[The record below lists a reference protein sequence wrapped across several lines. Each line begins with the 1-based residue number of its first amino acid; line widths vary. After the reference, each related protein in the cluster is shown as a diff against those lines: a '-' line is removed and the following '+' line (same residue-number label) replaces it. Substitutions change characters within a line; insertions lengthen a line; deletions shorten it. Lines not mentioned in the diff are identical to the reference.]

1 MGVKRGSGS
10 VFARAARLS
19 GASALACVLVFA
31 AIPLDSAVAQTAEDL
46 IPQPS
51 GNEQMLL
58 EADTLIYDNDQE
70 RVTAAGSVQIEYNG
84 NRIVAQR
91 VTYDRRTGRV
101 IATGNVELVDR
112 QGTKIYSDEVDITD
126 DFRDGFVNALR
137 VETADKTYFAAES
150 AERRNGILTTFNNG
164 VYTACEPCEDRP
176 GKPPIWRIK
185 AQRIIWNG
193 EAKTVR
199 FERAKFELFG
209 LPIVQVPYFTIPDPT
224 VKRKSGFLIP
234 GIGYKT
240 ELGASLTVPYYLALS
255 PTYDALFKGTYYGRQ
270 GFLGEAQWRQQFNN
284 GAYEV
289 RVAGIHQRN
298 PDAFTKNTVDS
309 SVTNRGMIGTKGQ
322 FKINPRWTFGWD
334 VLVQSDKNF
343 SHTYEI
349 DDFNKMVQRNEV
361 YLTGLN
367 DRNYFDLR
375 LMKFNVQETA
385 LDYLNGKEVAAA
397 RDPKQPW
404 VLPSLD
410 YTKTVEDVAGGQV
423 RFDMNVTGISRSRQ
437 DIAVG
442 LPDHPSRP
450 PRPPG
455 IDVGDTYR
463 VSGIE
468 GETGRVTAEAEWK
481 REIVSGNGFVV
492 TPLLHVRGDGIYSNP
507 SATSIDAINAMA
519 GALNGTPYSHDL
531 ALAYSGVEADIRS
544 SYFRPMATA
553 GLEFRW
559 PWLFAGANSSHV
571 LEPMAQLLV
580 RPNEAYGRTLDIPN
594 EDAQSFVFDAAT
606 LFERDKFSG
615 FDRVEGG
622 TRANLGMRYTGSFWS
637 GWSAN
642 GIFGQS
648 YHIAGD
654 NPFASPDLVNVGAY
668 SGLETDRSDFVALFG
683 VASPTGF
690 SISASGRFD
699 EQTFETRRAELKTGF
714 TVGQLTTSARYAF
727 IQKQPLY
734 GFTEDRKEL
743 TVSGKFD
750 FNENWSGFASATHDF
765 IQDRLVRNSIGFQYD
780 DECFTYQMT
789 FTQVRPTDTKETM
802 TVGFNVSFR
811 TLGDFGSNSNVLD
824 Q

>member
-1 MGVKRGSGS
+1 VGVSRGSGS

-19 GASALACVLVFA
+19 GASALACVLAFA
-31 AIPLDSAVAQTAEDL
+31 AIPASPAVAQNVEDL
-46 IPQPS
+46 VPQPS

-70 RVTAAGSVQIEYNG
+70 QVTAAGSVQIEYNG

-91 VTYDRRTGRV
+91 VTYDRKTGRV

-112 QGTKIYSDEVDITD
+112 QGTKIYSDEIDITD

-150 AERRNGILTTFNNG
+150 AERRNGVLTTFNNG
-164 VYTACEPCEDRP
+164 VYTACEPCEDKP

-185 AQRIIWNG
+185 AKRIIWNG

-234 GIGYKT
+234 GIGYDS

-255 PTYDALFKGTYYGRQ
+255 PTYDALFKGTYFTRQ

-284 GAYEV
+284 GQYEV
-289 RVAGIHQRN
+289 RIAGIHQQT
-298 PDAFTKNTVDS
+298 PGAFTKNTVDS
-309 SVTNRGMIGTKGQ
+309 TVTDRGMIGTKGQ

-343 SHTYEI
+343 SRTYGIEGY
-349 DDFNKMVQRNEV
+349 DKLVHRNEV

-375 LMKFNVQETA
+375 LMKFDVQETV
-385 LDYLNGKEVAAA
+385 LDTASNA
-397 RDPKQPW
+397 RDAKQPW

-410 YTKTVEDVAGGQV
+410 YTKTVEDIAGGQI
-423 RFDMNVTGISRSRQ
+423 RFDMNVTGISRSKQ
-437 DIAVG
+437 DVTT
-442 LPDHPSRP
+442 
-450 PRPPG
+450 
-455 IDVGDTYR
+455 GDGTYR
-463 VSGIE
+463 ISGIE

-481 REIVSGNGFVV
+481 REIVAANGFVV
-492 TPLLHVRGDGIYSNP
+492 TPSLHVRGDGISSNP
-507 SATSIDAINAMA
+507 SADSVAALNAMA
-519 GALNGTPYSHDL
+519 GALNGLEYSHDG
-531 ALAYSGVEADIRS
+531 LAYSGVATDIQS

-571 LEPMAQLLV
+571 FEPMAQLFV
-580 RPNEAYGRTLDIPN
+580 RPNESYGRTLDIPN
-594 EDAQSFVFDAAT
+594 EDAQSFVFDAST

-615 FDRVEGG
+615 YDRVEGG
-622 TRANLGMRYTGSFWS
+622 TRANVGMRYTGSFFN
-637 GWSAN
+637 GWSTN

-648 YHIAGD
+648 YHLAGD
-654 NPFASPDLVNVGAY
+654 NSFASPDLVNVGAY
-668 SGLETDRSDFVALFG
+668 SGLETDTSDFVALFG

-699 EQTFETRRAELKTGF
+699 EQSFETRRAELKTGF
-714 TVGQLTTSARYAF
+714 TIGQVTTSARYAF

-734 GFTEDRKEL
+734 GFDEDRREL
-743 TVSGKFD
+743 TLSGKYE
-750 FNENWSGFASATHDF
+750 FNENWSGFGSATHDF
-765 IQDRLVRNSIGFQYD
+765 IQERLVRNSIGFQYD

-789 FTQVRPTDTKETM
+789 FTQVRPTDEKESL

>member
-10 VFARAARLS
+10 ILARAARLS
-19 GASALACVLVFA
+19 GATAIACVLSLAV
-31 AIPLDSAVAQTAEDL
+31 IPANLALSQTAESL
-46 IPQPS
+46 VPQPS

-58 EADTLIYDNDQE
+58 EADTLIYDNDQQ
-70 RVTAAGSVQIEYNG
+70 RVTAAGSVQIEYSG

-91 VTYDRRTGRV
+91 VTYDRKTGRV
-101 IATGNVELVDR
+101 IASGNVELVDR
-112 QGTKIYSDEVDITD
+112 QGTKIYSDEVDITE

-164 VYTACEPCEDRP
+164 VYTACEPCEDKP
-176 GKPPIWRIK
+176 NKPPIWRVK

-209 LPIVQVPYFTIPDPT
+209 LPIAYVPYFTIPDPT

-234 GIGYKT
+234 GIGYES

-270 GFLGEAQWRQQFNN
+270 GFLGDVQWRQQFNN
-284 GAYEV
+284 GQYEV
-289 RVAGIHQRN
+289 RMAGIHQRN

-309 SVTNRGMIGTKGQ
+309 SETNRGMIGTKGQ

-334 VLVQSDKNF
+334 VMVQSDKNF
-343 SHTYEI
+343 SRTYEI
-349 DDFNKMVQRNEV
+349 EGYDKIVRRNEV

-375 LMKFNVQETA
+375 LMKFDVQETH
-385 LDYLNGKEVAAA
+385 LDNLSTGAENPLA
-397 RDPKQPW
+397 RDAKQPW
-404 VLPSLD
+404 VLPSFD
-410 YTKTVEDVAGGQV
+410 YTKTVENVAGGQI

-437 DIAVG
+437 DISTAPADDNPVDKIAKG
-442 LPDHPSRP
+442 
-450 PRPPG
+450 
-455 IDVGDTYR
+455 DVYR
-463 VSGIE
+463 VRGIE

-481 REIVSGNGFVV
+481 REIVTGNGFIV

-507 SATSIDAINAMA
+507 SAASVAAVNAMA
-519 GALNGTPYSHDL
+519 GDLNGLAYSH
-531 ALAYSGVEADIRS
+531 AGLAYSGVEADIRS

-571 LEPMAQLLV
+571 FEPMAQIFV

-594 EDAQSFVFDAAT
+594 EDAQSFVFDASS

-615 FDRVEGG
+615 YDRVEGG
-622 TRANLGMRYTGSFWS
+622 TRANLGVRYTGSFWS
-637 GWSAN
+637 GWGAT

-648 YHIAGD
+648 YHLGGD

-668 SGLETDRSDFVALFG
+668 SGLETDTSDFVALFG
-683 VASPTGF
+683 VTSPTGF
-690 SISASGRFD
+690 SVSASGRFD

-714 TVGQLTTSARYAF
+714 TVGQLTTSTRFAY
-727 IQKQPLY
+727 IQNQPLY
-734 GFTEDRKEL
+734 GFKDDRKEL

-750 FNENWSGFASATHDF
+750 FNENWSAFASGTHDF
-765 IQDRLVRNSIGFQYD
+765 MTNRLVRNSVGFQYD
-780 DECFTYQMT
+780 DECFTYSMT
-789 FTQVRPTDTKETM
+789 FTQVRPTGANQKESM
-802 TVGFNVSFR
+802 SVGFNIAFR
-811 TLGDFGSNSNVLD
+811 TIGDFGSSSNALD

>member
-10 VFARAARLS
+10 ILARAARLS
-19 GASALACVLVFA
+19 GATAIACVLSLAV
-31 AIPLDSAVAQTAEDL
+31 IPANLALSQTAESL
-46 IPQPS
+46 VPQPS

-58 EADTLIYDNDQE
+58 EADTLIYDNDQQ
-70 RVTAAGSVQIEYNG
+70 RVTAAGSVQIEYSG

-91 VTYDRRTGRV
+91 VTYDRKTGRV
-101 IATGNVELVDR
+101 IASGNVELVDR
-112 QGTKIYSDEVDITD
+112 QGTKIYSDEVDITE

-164 VYTACEPCEDRP
+164 VYTACEPCEEKP
-176 GKPPIWRIK
+176 GKPPIWRVK

-209 LPIVQVPYFTIPDPT
+209 LPIAYVPYFTIPDPT

-234 GIGYKT
+234 GIGYES

-270 GFLGEAQWRQQFNN
+270 GFLGDVQWRQQFNN
-284 GAYEV
+284 GQYEV
-289 RVAGIHQRN
+289 RIAGIHQRN

-309 SVTNRGMIGTKGQ
+309 SETNRGMIGTKGQ

-334 VLVQSDKNF
+334 VMVQSDKNF
-343 SHTYEI
+343 SRTYEI
-349 DDFNKMVQRNEV
+349 EGYDKIVRRNEV

-375 LMKFNVQETA
+375 LMKFNVQENT
-385 LDYLNGKEVAAA
+385 LDDNPANGVPNSLA

-410 YTKTVEDVAGGQV
+410 YTKTVENVAGGQI
-423 RFDMNVTGISRSRQ
+423 RFDMNVTGISRDREDLTVPRS
-437 DIAVG
+437 
-442 LPDHPSRP
+442 LPAAL
-450 PRPPG
+450 RPPG
-455 IDVGDTYR
+455 ARVGDSYR
-463 VSGIE
+463 MSGIE

-481 REIVSGNGFVV
+481 REIVTGNGFIV
-492 TPLLHVRGDGIYSNP
+492 TPLLSVRGDGIYSNP
-507 SATSIDAINAMA
+507 SAASVAAVNAMA
-519 GALNGTPYSHDL
+519 GDLNGLQYSHDP
-531 ALAYSGVEADIRS
+531 ALAYSGVEVDIRS

-571 LEPMAQLLV
+571 FEPMAQIFV
-580 RPNEAYGRTLDIPN
+580 RPNEAYGSTLDIPN
-594 EDAQSFVFDAAT
+594 EDAQSFVFDAAS

-615 FDRVEGG
+615 YDRVEGG
-622 TRANLGMRYTGSFWS
+622 TRANLGVRYTGSFWS
-637 GWSAN
+637 GWGAT

-648 YHIAGD
+648 YHLAGD

-668 SGLETDRSDFVALFG
+668 SGLETDTSDFVALFG
-683 VASPTGF
+683 VTSPTGF

-714 TVGQLTTSARYAF
+714 TIGQLTTSTRFAY

-734 GFTEDRKEL
+734 GFAEDRQEL

-750 FNENWSGFASATHDF
+750 FNENWAAFASGTHDF
-765 IQDRLVRNSIGFQYD
+765 VQSRLVRNSIGFQYD
-780 DECFTYQMT
+780 DECFTYSMT
-789 FTQVRPTDTKETM
+789 FTQVRPTDQKESLS
-802 TVGFNVSFR
+802 VGFNIAFR
-811 TLGDFGSNSNVLD
+811 TIGDFGSSSNALD